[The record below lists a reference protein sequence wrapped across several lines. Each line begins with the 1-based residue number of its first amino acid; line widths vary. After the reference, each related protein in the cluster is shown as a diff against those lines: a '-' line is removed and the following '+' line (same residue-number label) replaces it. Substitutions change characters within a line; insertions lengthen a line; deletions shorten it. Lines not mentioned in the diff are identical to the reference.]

1 MLLTNDNITPYNTEK
16 QNDETVA
23 LAQIFLYYT
32 LIFMKFQIRTVH
44 APVELFLQ
52 INVVY
57 IYAVM
62 CALHR
67 MGIGYACFN
76 STSGL

>member
-23 LAQIFLYYT
+23 LAQIFLYNT
-32 LIFMKFQIRTVH
+32 LIFMKFQVRTVH
-44 APVELFLQ
+44 APVELFFA
-52 INVVY
+52 NKRCVY
-57 IYAVM
+57 IRADVRT
-62 CALHR
+62 AQDE
-67 MGIGYACFN
+67 YACFN